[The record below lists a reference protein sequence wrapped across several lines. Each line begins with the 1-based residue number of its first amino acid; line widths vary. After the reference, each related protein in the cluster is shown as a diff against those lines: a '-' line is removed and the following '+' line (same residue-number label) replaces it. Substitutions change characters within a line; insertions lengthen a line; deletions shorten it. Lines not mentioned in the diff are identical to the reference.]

1 MSQSEPHLSSETSE
15 SNLSQQGTSAKVNLL
30 NFNREQ
36 MQQFFADLGEKKF
49 RAEQALKWIH
59 HYGMDNFDDMTN
71 FSKALRAKLKEV
83 AEIRAPEI
91 EYKEYSKD
99 GTRKW
104 VLRLDN
110 NNCIETVFIPDG
122 RRGTL
127 CVSSQVGCALDC
139 SFCSTGKQGFQ
150 RDLGVWEIMG
160 QVWIASRSFGVPE
173 NMGKRP
179 ITNVVMMG
187 MGEPLLNFDPVVQSV
202 EMMKDDLIYGLSK
215 RRVTISTS
223 GVVPA
228 LNRLG
233 DYADVSLAVSL
244 HAPNDE
250 LRDELVPI
258 NKKYPIKEL
267 MAACQKYLDH
277 FGDKRRVTWEYVL
290 LDKVNDK
297 PEHAKQL
304 VKLLKKIPSKIN
316 LIPFNPFPHAP
327 YERSSEKRIRAF
339 QKILQDAGFTATV
352 RSTRGDDI
360 DAACGQL
367 VGEVQ
372 DRTRRSE
379 EWQKVVVQQA
389 SPAS

>member
-1 MSQSEPHLSSETSE
+1 MTAADNITVQAMPKT
-15 SNLSQQGTSAKVNLL
+15 ADKVNLL
-30 NFNREQ
+30 SFNRAQ
-36 MQQFFADLGEKKF
+36 MREFFESIGEKNF

-59 HYGMDNFDDMTN
+59 HYGVDDFEQMTN
-71 FSKALRAKLKEV
+71 FSKLLRAKLSDI
-83 AEIRAPEI
+83 AEIRGPDI
-91 EYKEYSKD
+91 EFKEFSKD

-110 NNCIETVFIPDG
+110 SNCIEMVFIPEG

-150 RDLGVWEIMG
+150 RDLAVWEIMG
-160 QVWIASRSFGVPE
+160 QVWLASRSFGVPE

-202 EMMKDDLIYGLSK
+202 EMIKDDLFYGLSK

-228 LNRLG
+228 LDRLPQ
-233 DYADVSLAVSL
+233 YADVSLAVSL
-244 HAPNDE
+244 HAPNDK
-250 LRDELVPI
+250 LRNELVPI
-258 NKKYPIKEL
+258 NKKYPIDEL
-267 MAACQKYLDH
+267 IASCQRFLDS
-277 FGDKRRVTWEYVL
+277 FKDKRRITWEYVL
-290 LDKVNDK
+290 LDHVNDSQ
-297 PEHAKQL
+297 EQAKEL
-304 VKLLKKIPSKIN
+304 VQLLKRIPSKVN

-327 YERSSEKRIRAF
+327 YKRSSNNRIKAF
-339 QKILQDAGFTATV
+339 QKILIEAGFTTTI

-372 DRTRRSE
+372 DRTKRNER
-379 EWQKVVVQQA
+379 WQKMVVQQLNT
-389 SPAS
+389 